1 MTTTEKLQAIK
12 ARCETLLET
21 ASKRWTG
28 ELISGVHFCAHS
40 ISDDI
45 FIASCAGPAEAGWRA
60 TIAAIDLIL
69 LDEPL
74 YVGYFHSE
82 NELMSFK
89 IVAAWEG
96 LI

>member
-1 MTTTEKLQAIK
+1 MRQPL
-12 ARCETLLET
+12 
-21 ASKRWTG
+21 ASGRPDS
-28 ELISGVHFCAHS
+28 ERHNNAM
-40 ISDDI
+40 